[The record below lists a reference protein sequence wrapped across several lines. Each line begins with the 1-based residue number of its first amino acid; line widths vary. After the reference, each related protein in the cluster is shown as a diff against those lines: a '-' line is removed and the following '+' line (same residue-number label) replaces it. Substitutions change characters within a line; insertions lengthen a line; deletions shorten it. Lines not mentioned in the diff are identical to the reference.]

1 MAPAPHPPLTPF
13 GSALAGAL
21 GSVFANAAV
30 YPLDTVKTRLQAE
43 DDEDEDDEEDDE
55 ERDNE
60 VDLPTTNTAKRSSTS
75 DLKKISHLSE
85 FQRYIYSRVK
95 RWGMFM
101 MLLKI
106 LKKEGISGAFHG
118 FGASMIGTFSQ
129 QFAYF
134 FFHTLLRTS
143 YLRRLSLKTTTSTS
157 KTIINSPSISTSA
170 ELFIGA
176 LAGAFAQIFTIPVQ
190 VIATRQ
196 QLWQP
201 SISSSKD
208 KKAVIAP
215 SLFETANEIINEN
228 GITGLWTGLKPGLV
242 LTINPAITYGV
253 FERLKSY
260 RLSKRLNGNHNI
272 GKGGKLG
279 VGESFILG
287 MISKTLATVVT
298 YPYIFAK
305 VRLQAKVN
313 PEDDQNEIEDQTL
326 SIESEILDEKN
337 KIDEEDIHLNK
348 NENLTP
354 SYASIASISPPKF
367 GSSIINLP
375 KNQFENLPLNKKQ
388 NHKLHHHHKHHKHA
402 LSLLKSVYIENGFKG
417 WYKGLTAQI
426 IKAVLCQGI
435 LFVSKDQFESY
446 VWILMIFLNNLK
458 KRISSF

>member
-60 VDLPTTNTAKRSSTS
+60 VDLPTTNTAKR
-75 DLKKISHLSE
+75 I
-85 FQRYIYSRVK
+85 K

-305 VRLQAKVN
+305 VRLQAK
-313 PEDDQNEIEDQTL
+313 
-326 SIESEILDEKN
+326 KN